1 MTITNSP
8 KWSMRLTHKPTGL
21 FVEVNSNHFRTQQK
35 AKEAGLKLLKA
46 KIKTLTTQTHGNLIK
61 DLLTSY
67 ALPDDIYWP
76 ENLQDYKEK

>member
-1 MTITNSP
+1 MIVANSP
-8 KWSMRLTHKPTGL
+8 KWSMRLTHEPTGL

-35 AKEAGLKLLKA
+35 AKEAGLKLLKS
-46 KIKTLTTQTHGNLIK
+46 KIKALTTPLHGNLNEDMLI
-61 DLLTSY
+61 SY